1 MFRRLQYFIYHKSL
15 EKNKKKNKQV
25 RAPLTVCFLSSLEH
39 GLCRTTGYI
48 LSGTASYGGILLP
61 LPRLSMWSGSLL
73 VLVTFPVFSCHL
85 RHCQELR
92 LTFEVPSGG
101 PSDEQPRSLPD
112 LSRAQPP
119 PSSLPK
125 RLVSSRLHRDAL
137 THRTCRRPQIPG
149 ELTGLGRLFLVRR
162 TAVSANRTAA

>member
-1 MFRRLQYFIYHKSL
+1 M
-15 EKNKKKNKQV
+15 
-25 RAPLTVCFLSSLEH
+25 RAPLTVFFLSSLEH

-48 LSGTASYGGILLP
+48 LSGTASNGGILLP

-137 THRTCRRPQIPG
+137 TRRTCRRPQISG
-149 ELTGLGRLFLVRR
+149 ELTGLGRLLLVRR
-162 TAVSANRTAA
+162 TAVSANQTAA